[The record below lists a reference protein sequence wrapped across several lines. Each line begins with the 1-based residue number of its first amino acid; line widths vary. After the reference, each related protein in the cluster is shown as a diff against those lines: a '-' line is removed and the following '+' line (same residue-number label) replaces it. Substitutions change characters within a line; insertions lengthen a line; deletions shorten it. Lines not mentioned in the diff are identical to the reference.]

1 MSTAFNK
8 PTSELRT
15 TIKSGIKA
23 GFYPSVVGFAGGES
37 GIHTLGGNLSWNEAD
52 GLVNVIGF
60 NYHQQPNFE
69 ARHPIRSKRTWYSRA
84 HMLLR
89 HLGKKEFD
97 EAIESE
103 AFASAW
109 NSVEG
114 FKNMMKS
121 GAMGGAPVSSMLQEN
136 FWGNQDYPTATGR
149 NNDYNAQVRVLK
161 DIHNE
166 FKRNSAAYTGQY
178 LREINTQISNRIT
191 SIGGRDADSGRELRL
206 RKGAHPSQ
214 WASEE
219 QTAILVD
226 QASHKDGIEAL
237 ESHRDTIGLT
247 QPVDAYIKIGNKIIA
262 IDVTESKATADGEKW
277 TNHHSLTGGPIWQRT
292 EDIPKSRDKII
303 EDMKN
308 YYNNE
313 ITSKW
318 NPHLGTIKRMAAEA
332 HGVSERDLTA
342 EHMRAPTGF
351 GGPGTQHDVADRSGG
366 RIQRMRGGGA
376 SITVRRLAGMSKRE
390 ADRLARGGASAGK
403 MTNSV
408 AKHLMHSIGNWSN
421 TVNGLWDTF
430 TLTHTPAHVT
440 AGVLLRQYRS
450 GARKFLYKKLKD
462 KHVKVFDGPATH
474 GLLQELGGTL
484 HKSSALIMNDQMS
497 GHLVRKALGKMQP
510 IANVGGFTIQTATSQ
525 GARGFSAGIYVPEA
539 SLDARMAHV
548 VNVMLDRVA
557 NGSSGALHAGLQNYQ
572 RNAPGGSTNQFIR
585 HLNQF
590 KERRASQ
597 LSGGN
602 VQPGYSFWAM
612 PYYGIEEITI
622 EPEVD

>member
-1 MSTAFNK
+1 M
-8 PTSELRT
+8 
-15 TIKSGIKA
+15 
-23 GFYPSVVGFAGGES
+23 
-37 GIHTLGGNLSWNEAD
+37 LS
-52 GLVNVIGF
+52 
-60 NYHQQPNFE
+60 
-69 ARHPIRSKRTWYSRA
+69 
-84 HMLLR
+84 
-89 HLGKKEFD
+89 
-97 EAIESE
+97 
-103 AFASAW
+103 SA
-109 NSVEG
+109 
-114 FKNMMKS
+114 
-121 GAMGGAPVSSMLQEN
+121 AMGGSPISSMLQEN
-136 FWGNQDYPTATGR
+136 FQGMESSEYPTATGR
-149 NNDYNAQVRVLK
+149 KNDYNAQVRVLK

-178 LREINTQISNRIT
+178 LREINTQISNRLT
-191 SIGGRDADSGRELRL
+191 SIGGRDGDSGRELRL

-219 QTAILVD
+219 QTAILTD
-226 QASHKDGIEAL
+226 QASHKDGIQSL

-247 QPVDAYIKIGNKIIA
+247 QPIDAYIKIGNKIIA
-262 IDVTESKATADGEKW
+262 VDVTESKATADGNKFSG
-277 TNHHSLTGGPIWQRT
+277 HHSLTGGPIWQRT
-292 EDIPKSRDKII
+292 EDIPKSQAKIK
-303 EDMKN
+303 EDMKK

-318 NPHLGTIKRMAAEA
+318 NPHLGTLKKMAAES
-332 HGVSERDLTA
+332 HGVSEKDLSA

-376 SITVRRLAGMSKRE
+376 SITARRLAGMSGRE
-390 ADRLARGGASAGK
+390 ADRLAKSGASAGK
-403 MTNSV
+403 MTNTV

-421 TVNGLWDTF
+421 TVHGMWDTF

-450 GARKFLYKKLKD
+450 GARKFLYKKVKD
-462 KHVKVFDGPATH
+462 EHVKVFDGPATH
-474 GLLQELGGTL
+474 GLIQELGGTL

-497 GHLVRKALGKMQP
+497 GHLVRKALGKTQS
-510 IANVGGFTIQTATSQ
+510 IANVGGFTIQAASSQ

-548 VNVMLDRVA
+548 VNIMLDRIA
-557 NGSSGALHAGLQNYQ
+557 NGSSGALHAGLQNFQ

-590 KERRASQ
+590 KETRASQ
-597 LSGGN
+597 LSGAN

-612 PYYGIEEITI
+612 PYYGLEEINI
-622 EPEVD
+622 ETDVE